1 MTRGGIAV
9 IPLPAY
15 DGGMAMTLRLSDE
28 QTEALRKRAEL
39 EGRSMQQVALNAI
52 EEYLARHG
60 ADEEVRR
67 LGAKSRERWR
77 TVLDRL
83 GE

>member
-1 MTRGGIAV
+1 
-9 IPLPAY
+9 
-15 DGGMAMTLRLSDE
+15 MAMTLRLSD
-28 QTEALRKRAEL
+28 QRNEALRRRADK
-39 EGRSMQQVALNAI
+39 EGRSVEQVVNAAVD
-52 EEYLARHG
+52 EYLARHD

-67 LGAKSRERWR
+67 LGVAAAGRWR

>member
-1 MTRGGIAV
+1 
-9 IPLPAY
+9 
-15 DGGMAMTLRLSDE
+15 MAMTLRLSDQ
-28 QTEALRKRAEL
+28 QTEALRKRADA
-39 EGRSMQQVALNAI
+39 EGRSMQQVVLAAI
-52 EEYLARHG
+52 DEYLARHA

>member
-1 MTRGGIAV
+1 M
-9 IPLPAY
+9 
-15 DGGMAMTLRLSDE
+15 SDE
-28 QTEALRKRAEL
+28 QTEALRKRAEA
-39 EGRSMQQVALNAI
+39 EGRSMQQIVVAAV

>member
-1 MTRGGIAV
+1 
-9 IPLPAY
+9 
-15 DGGMAMTLRLSDE
+15 
-28 QTEALRKRAEL
+28 
-39 EGRSMQQVALNAI
+39 MQQVVLAAV
-52 EEYLARHG
+52 EEYLARHS